1 MMSPTVMRG
10 FSDVY
15 GSCSTIWML
24 RRARRSAEPLSRTM
38 SSPRTMIEP
47 EVGFSRPTSSLASV
61 DLPQPDSPTTP
72 SVSPRRRSMSTPST
86 ARTAP
91 TLVLKTMP
99 WVIGKCLTR
108 FLVSRTTSDTEDLP
122 DEVAACGAMRGDLVR
137 RRRRVLPADVPGIAA
152 PRVERAP
159 GRDVG
164 QRRWQAADHTELLT
178 LHVEPR
184 NGLEQ
189 GLGVRV
195 SRPRV
200 DVVD

>member
-1 MMSPTVMRG
+1 MMSPTVIRG

-24 RRARRSAEPLSRTM
+24 RRARRSADPLSRTM
-38 SSPRTMIEP
+38 FSLRTMIEP

-61 DLPQPDSPTTP
+61 DLPQPDSPTPP
-72 SVSPRRRSMSTPST
+72 SVSPRGSSMSTPST

-122 DEVAACGAMRGDLVR
+122 DEVAACGAVRGDLVR
-137 RRRRVLPADVPGIAA
+137 RRRRVLPADVPDVAA

-159 GRDVG
+159 AGDVG
-164 QRRWQAADHTELLT
+164 QRGGRAPGGTEL
-178 LHVEPR
+178 
-184 NGLEQ
+184 
-189 GLGVRV
+189 
-195 SRPRV
+195 V
-200 DVVD
+200 DPS